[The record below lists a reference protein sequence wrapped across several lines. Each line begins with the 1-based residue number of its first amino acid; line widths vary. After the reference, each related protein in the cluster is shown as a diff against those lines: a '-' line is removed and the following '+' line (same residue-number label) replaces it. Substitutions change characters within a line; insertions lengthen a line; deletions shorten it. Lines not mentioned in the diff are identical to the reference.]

1 MVEKAAPLNPL
12 FDDVA
17 RLRMVRANLREVG
30 PALKTGE
37 IAKAR
42 KSFGAFEAKLPS
54 VDGLIKM
61 RSQQSYD
68 DIEKGV
74 AQIKTALKPEKPDV
88 DQTVGLV
95 NGVMDKYNAVVTD
108 ITKDARS
115 R

>member
-1 MVEKAAPLNPL
+1 
-12 FDDVA
+12 
-17 RLRMVRANLREVG
+17 
-30 PALKTGE
+30 
-37 IAKAR
+37 
-42 KSFGAFEAKLPS
+42 
-54 VDGLIKM
+54 M

-108 ITKDARS
+108 VTKDARS